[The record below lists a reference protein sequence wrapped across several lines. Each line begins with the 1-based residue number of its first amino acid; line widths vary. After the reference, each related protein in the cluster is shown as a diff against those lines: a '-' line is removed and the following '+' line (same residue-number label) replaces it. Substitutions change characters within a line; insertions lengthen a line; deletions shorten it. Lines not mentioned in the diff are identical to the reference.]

1 MNQLPDDSNQLFD
14 QLFDLLRSVATMIK
28 TLLPTMKI
36 PTLSTL
42 FVATVFL
49 CGCSSTRFT
58 EYHGS
63 EAFQGTGDS
72 VRVVDG
78 IDFWENGDPD
88 RKYKILGVID
98 ESPRHRFPSG
108 RLTRIF
114 SDSGDRESAIAK
126 AAHKQ
131 GGDAVIF
138 VAKDQAA
145 SGVDQHGNEHPRRY
159 AELVVIKYVD

>member
-1 MNQLPDDSNQLFD
+1 
-14 QLFDLLRSVATMIK
+14 
-28 TLLPTMKI
+28 MKI
-36 PTLSTL
+36 QILSTL

-49 CGCSSTRFT
+49 CGCSSTKFT
-58 EYHGS
+58 VYHGS
-63 EAFQGTGDS
+63 EVFQGTGGS

-78 IDFWENGDPD
+78 IDFWENGDSD

-98 ESPRHRFPSG
+98 ESHKRGYLPLPGHIN
-108 RLTRIF
+108 RLF

-138 VAKDQAA
+138 VARAQEP
-145 SGVDQHGNEHPRRY
+145 SGVDQYGNGHHRRST
-159 AELVVIKYVD
+159 ELVVVKYVDEPKPY